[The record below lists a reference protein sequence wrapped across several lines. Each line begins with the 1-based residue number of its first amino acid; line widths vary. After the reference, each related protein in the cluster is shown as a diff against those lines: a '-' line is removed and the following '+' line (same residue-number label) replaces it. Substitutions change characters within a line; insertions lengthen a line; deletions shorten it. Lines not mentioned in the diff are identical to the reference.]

1 MSTAATPEAEA
12 GSPLRELIRHTIVY
26 GSGYITMAVAS
37 FVLVPVYTHHLSP
50 SAYGVLGLMLVL
62 YGVMTQVYD
71 FGFTNS
77 VGRFYFDRDKDDPD
91 RSLARMRSTALTFL
105 VPVGG
110 VWTAILWIG
119 APTWSDVLTQTP
131 DHANLVRIVAVTLY
145 AEALAIV
152 PLTLIR
158 MQERSRLFVTITVV
172 RFLVTLA
179 LSYVLVVP
187 LDEGVK
193 GALLANAASAIGVLL
208 VLLPE
213 YRFGFRVRPST
224 PLLREMLGFAA
235 PFFPVLL
242 SQWFIEASDRYLLG
256 QFRTH
261 AEVGYYVLGYKVAQ
275 VMQIAVAAFSMGW
288 APLRFKIYETP
299 GAQRTYRRLTSYYV
313 IASALLVVAISVFAR
328 QIVAIVA
335 PDDFSSAAEIVPLI
349 AFAYMLNGLYILT
362 ITGMGVAKKTGPM
375 AWVVTMAAVL
385 NIGINIVLIPKWGM
399 HAAAATTI
407 LANAIMVAGG
417 WWYSQKA
424 YPIDYDW
431 SRILRTIAIAA
442 VVVTVTVVL
451 APGTGIAGITCDV
464 VACLAFAGALV
475 ATSTIRSNEI
485 ASVRASV
492 RQIIQGRMPSVAR
505 EDPVA

>member
-1 MSTAATPEAEA
+1 MSAPATS
-12 GSPLRELIRHTIVY
+12 GSPLRELVRHTLVY

-37 FVLVPVYTHHLSP
+37 FLLVPVYTHQLSP

-77 VGRFYFDRDKDDPD
+77 VGRFYFDRDPENPEGA
-91 RSLARMRSTALTFL
+91 LARMRSTALTFL
-105 VPVGG
+105 VPFGG
-110 VWTAILWIG
+110 FWTAVLWIG
-119 APTWSDVLTQTP
+119 APTWSDILTQSP

-158 MQERSRLFVTITVV
+158 MQERSRLFMTITLV

-179 LSYVLVVP
+179 LSYVLVVS

-193 GALLANAASAIGVLL
+193 GALLANAASAVGVLI
-208 VLLPE
+208 VLLPD
-213 YRFGFRVRPST
+213 YRFGFRARPSA

-256 QFRTH
+256 LYRTH

-288 APLRFKIYETP
+288 APLRFKIYETA
-299 GAQRTYRRLTSYYV
+299 GAQQTYRRLTTYYV
-313 IASALLVVAISVFAR
+313 IVASLLVVGISVFAR

-335 PDDFSSAAEIVPLI
+335 PDDYSSAAEIVPLI

-362 ITGMGVAKKTGPM
+362 ITGMGVAKRTAPM
-375 AWVVTMAAVL
+375 AWVVTIAATL
-385 NIGINIVLIPKWGM
+385 NIAINIVLIPQWGM
-399 HAAAATTI
+399 HAAAVTTV
-407 LANAIMVAGG
+407 LANAIMAAGG
-417 WWYSQKA
+417 WWYSEKV
-424 YPIDYDW
+424 YPIPYDW
-431 SRILRTIAIAA
+431 SRILRTMLIGA
-442 VVVTVTVVL
+442 VIVAVTVAL
-451 APGTGIAGITCDV
+451 APGTGVVGIAC
-464 VACLAFAGALV
+464 ALV
-475 ATSTIRSNEI
+475 ACIAFAATLVGTSTIRSDEI
-485 ASVRASV
+485 AAARAAL

-505 EDPVA
+505 EDPAV